1 MTAVWTPPRTWA
13 VGELATAAMLNT
25 HVRDNLDWLKT
36 PPQAVT
42 TLAAT
47 QSITSTAFVDVA
59 SLNLTTAGGALQVS
73 LLVNV
78 GFSGAG
84 QYGQLAL
91 AVDGVQQ
98 AGVLMQGCLLA
109 GALHTIGF
117 DWYIAAKPAGA
128 HTITLRALVSAG
140 GTFILYGTNY
150 GTIAQL
156 WAKEI

>member
-25 HVRDNLDWLKT
+25 HIRDNLDWLKT

-42 TLAAT
+42 TLPNT
-47 QSITSTAFVDVA
+47 LSITSSAFVDITT
-59 SLNLTTAGGALQVS
+59 LNLTTAGGALQVS

-84 QYGQLAL
+84 QFGQLAL

-98 AGVLMQGCLLA
+98 AGVVMQGCLLA

-117 DWYIAAKPAGA
+117 TWYIAPKPAGA

-140 GTFILYGTNY
+140 GTFILYGTAY
-150 GTIAQL
+150 GTMAQL
-156 WAKEI
+156 WAKET